1 MLVQYVLSVIMVTVI
16 KMAKASTAAL
26 AEYEK
31 RPWVKWYAEGVPADV
46 EIPEKSIPEMI
57 DEAVEKWGNKT
68 AIVFYGKK
76 MNHKEIRESSLRLAT
91 ALHDKGVRKGDRVGI
106 LLPNCPQYIIA
117 YFAILRLGAVAS
129 PMSPLY
135 SPREIK
141 HQLNDSGSKTMVCL
155 DLLYE
160 NVERIRAETQL
171 QNVITTSIDEYLPA
185 MGRLFSRASG
195 KTLSTEIGQKPG
207 ILMFQELLK
216 QYPPEPPKVEIN
228 PKEDLAALPYT
239 GGTTGVPKGAM
250 LTHHNIAAIQEEM
263 YIFFPDMYR
272 AEEECTVALLPF
284 YHIYGQ
290 SVIMMTGA
298 TRGGMGILFAKP
310 ELEDIISAMEKYKV
324 TLFYG
329 VPTLYKYFIDV
340 KRARRFNWKRLKY
353 IFCGAD
359 TLHKE
364 VREDWMRF
372 MGKEI
377 REGYG
382 LTETTAVTHTNPPG
396 RNKPGSFGVPL
407 PNTHIAIINP
417 ETDEFV
423 PPGSEGELVASAPQ
437 VMKGYWNNPEANE
450 KSFLKA
456 GGRTWFKTGDIAKMD
471 EEGYFY
477 FVERTKDMIKY
488 KGYSV
493 FAHEIEEVLY
503 NHPKIKEAAVI
514 GVPDP
519 DVGERVKAIVVP
531 KTDYRGKLTEE
542 EVLKWCEENL
552 AHYKV
557 PKAIE
562 FRGEIPKTDAFKIDH
577 KKLREELFLVKD

>member
-1 MLVQYVLSVIMVTVI
+1 MKQSKSDLI
-16 KMAKASTAAL
+16 L

-31 RPWVKWYAEGVPADV
+31 RPWTKWYPKGVPADID
-46 EIPEKSIPEMI
+46 IPEKSIPDMI
-57 DEAVEKWGNKT
+57 DEAVKKWGNKT
-68 AIVFYGKK
+68 SIVFYGRKLK
-76 MNHKEIRESSLRLAT
+76 HKEIQELSLKFAT
-91 ALHDKGVRKGDRVGI
+91 ALHDLGVKKGDRVAI
-106 LLPNCPQYIIA
+106 LLPNCPQFIIA
-117 YFAILRLGAVAS
+117 YFGILRIGAVAS

-141 HQLNDSGSKTMVCL
+141 HQVNDNESKIIVCL
-155 DLLYE
+155 DLLFE
-160 NVERIRAETQL
+160 KVKQVWEETGL
-171 QNVITTSIDEYLPA
+171 KHAIITSIEDYLPK
-185 MGRLFSRASG
+185 MGRFFGKVSG
-195 KTLSTEIGQKPG
+195 RTLSVEISKKVEVS
-207 ILMFQELLK
+207 LFQDLIK
-216 QYPPEPPKVEIN
+216 KYPPNPPKIEIN

-250 LTHHNIAAIQEEM
+250 LTHYNVAAIQEEM
-263 YIFFPDMYR
+263 FKSFPDI
-272 AEEECTVALLPF
+272 EDGKECTVALLPF

-298 TRGGMGILFAKP
+298 IRGGLGILFAKP
-310 ELEDIISAMEKYKV
+310 DLESIISAMEKYNV

-329 VPTLYKYFIDV
+329 VPTLYKYFLDV
-340 KRARRFNWKRLKY
+340 KRARRFNWKKLKH

-364 VREDWMRF
+364 VRKDWMRF
-372 MGKEI
+372 MNKEI

-382 LTETTAVTHTNPPG
+382 LTETTAVTHTNPLG

-407 PNTHIAIINP
+407 PNTHAAIIDP
-417 ETDEFV
+417 ETKEFL
-423 PPGSEGELVASAPQ
+423 PQGKEGELIVSAPQ
-437 VMKGYWNNPEANE
+437 IMKGYWKNPKANE
-450 KSFLKA
+450 ESFIKA
-456 GGRTWFKTGDIAKMD
+456 GGRTWFRTGDIARMD

-477 FVERTKDMIKY
+477 FVERIKDWIKY

-503 NHPKIKEAAVI
+503 DHPKIKEAAVI

-519 DVGERVKAIVVP
+519 EVGERVKAIVVP
-531 KTDYRGKLTEE
+531 EIDYRGKLTDE
-542 EVLKWCEENL
+542 EVVEWCEKNL

-557 PKAIE
+557 PKIVE

-577 KKLREELFLVKD
+577 KKLRAELFLVKEK

>member
-1 MLVQYVLSVIMVTVI
+1 MKKKS
-16 KMAKASTAAL
+16 AAAL
-26 AEYEK
+26 AEYEE
-31 RPWVKWYAEGVPADV
+31 RPWLKWYAEGVPGDI

-57 DEAVEKWGNKT
+57 DEAVERWGNMP

-76 MNHKEIRESSLRLAT
+76 MKHKEMHELSLRFAA
-91 ALHDKGVRKGDRVGI
+91 ALHDLGVTKGDRVAI
-106 LLPNCPQYIIA
+106 LLPNCPQFIIA
-117 YFAILRLGAVAS
+117 YQGILRIGAVAS

-141 HQLNDSGSKTMVCL
+141 YQINDSGSKIIVCL

-160 NVERIRAETQL
+160 NVEKVWKETAL
-171 QNVITTSIDEYLPA
+171 QHAIITSIEEYLPK
-185 MGRLFSRASG
+185 MGRFFSRARG
-195 KTLSTEIGQKPG
+195 RTLSAEITQRSG
-207 ILMFQELLK
+207 ILEFQDLIRK
-216 QYPPEPPKVEIN
+216 HPPKPPKVEIN

-250 LTHHNIAAIQEEM
+250 LTHYNIAAIQEEM
-263 YIFFPDMYR
+263 YQFFPDI
-272 AEEECTVALLPF
+272 EDGKESTIALLPF

-298 TRGGMGILFAKP
+298 IHGGLGILFAKP
-310 ELEDIISAMEKYKV
+310 DLEDIITAMEHHNV

-329 VPTLYKYFIDV
+329 VPTLYKYFLDV
-340 KRARRFNWKRLKY
+340 KRARRFNWNRLKY

-364 VREDWMRF
+364 VREDWMNF
-372 MGKEI
+372 MRKEI

-407 PNTHIAIINP
+407 PNTHIGIIDP
-417 ETDEFV
+417 DTQEFL
-423 PPGSEGELVASAPQ
+423 PPGNEGELVASGPQ
-437 VMKGYWNNPEANE
+437 IMKGYWNKPEANE
-450 KSFLKA
+450 KSFFKA
-456 GGRTWFKTGDIAKMD
+456 GGRVWFRTGDIARMD

-503 NHPKIKEAAVI
+503 DHPKIKEAAVI
-514 GVPDP
+514 GVPDE

-531 KTDYRGKLTEE
+531 ETDYRGKLTEE
-542 EVLKWCEENL
+542 EVNEWCEKNL

-557 PKAIE
+557 PKIVE

-577 KKLREELFLVKD
+577 KKLREELFLVKE

>member
-1 MLVQYVLSVIMVTVI
+1 MRKSKSDSVL
-16 KMAKASTAAL
+16 AK
-26 AEYEK
+26 YEK
-31 RPWVKWYAEGVPADV
+31 RPWLKWYPKEVPADI

-57 DEAVEKWGNKT
+57 DEAVRKWGNKP

-76 MNHKEIRESSLRLAT
+76 LKHKEVYELSLRFAT
-91 ALHDKGVRKGDRVGI
+91 ALHNLGVKKGDRVA
-106 LLPNCPQYIIA
+106 LFLPNCPQFVIA
-117 YFAILRLGAVAS
+117 YLGILRIGAVAS

-135 SPREIK
+135 TPREIK
-141 HQLNDSGSKTMVCL
+141 YQLNDSGSKCLVCL

-160 NVERIRAETQL
+160 KVEKVWDETKL
-171 QNVITTSIDEYLPA
+171 EHTIITSVEEYLPTR
-185 MGRLFSRASG
+185 GRLFGRLRG
-195 KTLSTEIGQKPG
+195 KALSVDIRQRKG
-207 ILMFQELLK
+207 ILMFQDLIK
-216 QYPPEPPKVEIN
+216 KNPPNPPKVEIN

-250 LTHHNIAAIQEEM
+250 LTHYNIVAVQEEM
-263 YIFFPDMYR
+263 YRFFPDI
-272 AEEECTVALLPF
+272 EEGKERVIALLPF

-290 SVIMMTGA
+290 AIIMMTGA
-298 TRGGMGILFAKP
+298 FRGGLAILFAKP
-310 ELEDIISAMEKYKV
+310 DLEAIISAMERYDV

-329 VPTLYKYFIDV
+329 VPTLYKYFLDL
-340 KRARRFNWKRLKY
+340 KRARRFNWKKLKY

-382 LTETTAVTHTNPPG
+382 LTETTAVTHVNPPN
-396 RNKPGSFGVPL
+396 RNKPGSFGIPL
-407 PNTHIAIINP
+407 PNTYAAIADPDKN
-417 ETDEFV
+417 EFL
-423 PPGSEGELVASAPQ
+423 PPGREGELVVSAPQ
-437 VMKGYWNNPEANE
+437 VMKGYWNKPEAN
-450 KSFLKA
+450 KRSFFKA
-456 GGRTWFKTGDIAKMD
+456 GGRVWFRTGDIVKMD
-471 EEGYFY
+471 EEGYFH
-477 FVERTKDMIKY
+477 FIERTKDMIKY

-503 NHPKIKEAAVI
+503 SHPKIKEAAVI

-519 DVGERVKAIVVP
+519 EVGERVKAIVVP
-531 KTDYRGKLTEE
+531 ETDYRGKLTEE
-542 EVLKWCEENL
+542 EVIEWCEKNL

-557 PKAIE
+557 PKLVE

-577 KKLREELFLVKD
+577 KKLREELFVLKE